1 VIPFVTFRHVIASI
15 DFKDFKILR
24 QARIELSPFN
34 LIIGP
39 NGSGKTSVIESIRRL
54 RNLAS
59 LPIVP
64 GAVPTPPRSSR
75 LEFHFNPPHA
85 GLAVVLSCTPD
96 LACDGLSLSGSSGAQ
111 HSWHSLADKLES
123 VRFHSL
129 DPLAMARP
137 CRADA
142 PTALAEDGANI
153 AAALHELKG
162 KAPADFAAIASEFTR
177 ILPEFSKVETVGTSG
192 AVEIEFELRDEGH
205 AIGAADLSQGT
216 LALLGILFITWS
228 APRPSLLCIE
238 EIDRGLHPRV
248 LREARDA
255 LYRLSHPTDGS
266 PACQVLATTHSPY
279 LLDLFRDQPEE
290 VIIAEKTG
298 ARAGFRRLSEFPD
311 LKELLSEASL
321 GDLWFS
327 GVLGGVPDEE

>member
-1 VIPFVTFRHVIASI
+1 MIASI

-24 QARIELSPFN
+24 EARIEFSPFN

-39 NGSGKTSVIESIRRL
+39 NGSGKTSVIEAIRRL

-59 LPIVP
+59 LPIVTSS
-64 GAVPTPPRSSR
+64 VPAPPRASR
-75 LEFHFNPPHA
+75 LEFHFDPPQS
-85 GLAVVLSCTPD
+85 GLSVVLSCTPD
-96 LACDGLSLSGSSGAQ
+96 LACDGLQLVGTDAAQ
-111 HSWHSLADKLES
+111 QNWRALADKLS
-123 VRFHSL
+123 MIRFHAL
-129 DPLAMARP
+129 DPVAMARP
-137 CRADA
+137 CSADA
-142 PTALAEDGANI
+142 PCELAEDGANI
-153 AAALHELKG
+153 AAALHSLNG
-162 KAPADFAAIASEFTR
+162 KAPSDFSAIVAEFTR
-177 ILPEFSKVETVGTSG
+177 ILPEFSKIETVATRGN
-192 AVEIEFELRDEGH
+192 VEIEFELRDEGH
-205 AIGAADLSQGT
+205 AIGAGDLSQGT
-216 LALLGILFITWS
+216 LALLGILFLAS
-228 APRPSLLCIE
+228 AAPRPSLLCIE

-255 LYRLSHPTDGS
+255 LYRLSHPTDDAPS
-266 PACQVLATTHSPY
+266 CQVLATTHSPY

-298 ARAGFRRLSEFPD
+298 ARAGFRKLSEFPD

>member
-1 VIPFVTFRHVIASI
+1 VIASI

-39 NGSGKTSVIESIRRL
+39 NGSGKTSVIEAIRRL

-64 GAVPTPPRSSR
+64 SPVPAPPRSSR
-75 LEFHFNPPHA
+75 LEFHFNQPHA
-85 GLAVVLSCTPD
+85 GLGVVLSCTPD
-96 LACDGLSLSGSSGAQ
+96 LACDGLRISGSNAAQ
-111 HSWHSLADKLES
+111 HSWHALADKLAN
-123 VRFHSL
+123 VRFHAL

-137 CRADA
+137 CSADA
-142 PTALAEDGANI
+142 PAQLAEDGANI
-153 AAALHELKG
+153 AASLHELNG
-162 KAPADFAAIASEFTR
+162 RAPAEFSAVASEFTR
-177 ILPEFSKVETVGTSG
+177 ILPEFSKIETVATSG
-192 AVEIEFELRDEGH
+192 NIEVEFELRDEGH

-216 LALLGILFITWS
+216 LALLGILFLASS

-266 PACQVLATTHSPY
+266 PSCQVLATTHSPY

-298 ARAGFRRLSEFPD
+298 ARGGFRKLSEFPD
-311 LKELLSEASL
+311 LKELLSESSL

>member
-177 ILPEFSKVETVGTSG
+177 ILPEFSKVKRSG
-192 AVEIEFELRDEGH
+192 PAGPLKSNSNCATRVMR
-205 AIGAADLSQGT
+205 
-216 LALLGILFITWS
+216 S
-228 APRPSLLCIE
+228 A
-238 EIDRGLHPRV
+238 
-248 LREARDA
+248 
-255 LYRLSHPTDGS
+255 RL
-266 PACQVLATTHSPY
+266 
-279 LLDLFRDQPEE
+279 
-290 VIIAEKTG
+290 I
-298 ARAGFRRLSEFPD
+298 FRRARWRFLGSSSLRGPRRGRR
-311 LKELLSEASL
+311 SSASRRSIEACTHACSARRATRST
-321 GDLWFS
+321 G
-327 GVLGGVPDEE
+327 